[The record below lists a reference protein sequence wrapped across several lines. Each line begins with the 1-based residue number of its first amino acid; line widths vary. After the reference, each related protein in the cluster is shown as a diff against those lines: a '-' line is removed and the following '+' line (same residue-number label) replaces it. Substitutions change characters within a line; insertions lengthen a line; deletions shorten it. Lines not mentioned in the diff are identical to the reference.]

1 MKIFHLEG
9 VLRTK
14 LDIMRTVSGIALPV
28 RCYIVDGKE
37 VGSCTYPDLC
47 ALIKELSDTFTL
59 ESCAE
64 ELKPLGIDCTCP
76 FNIPAQALFI
86 EGTAFQVPDAS
97 QSAAKFLASG
107 DFDVTVEAHLNN
119 VLYGCGEL
127 HFSVQSPKPGK

>member
-1 MKIFHLEG
+1 MLKFAIITTLLALGCVECVYNKLQWKQCDKPNQGLEIVTADLTPMPVTSPGNAVITFKAHTTRPIKG

-14 LDIMRTVSGIALPV
+14 LDIMRTVSGIPLPV

-64 ELKPLGIDCTCP
+64 ELKPHK
-76 FNIPAQALFI
+76 LF
-86 EGTAFQVPDAS
+86 T
-97 QSAAKFLASG
+97 
-107 DFDVTVEAHLNN
+107 
-119 VLYGCGEL
+119 
-127 HFSVQSPKPGK
+127 